1 MVLHVPRCTAAQAPV
16 PSKLSCPACVPTT
29 PATVTAVRLVPP
41 PYDAGEHATAVA
53 DVHEVLL
60 HSTDSSSDAAGLGS
74 IEAKLIP
81 LMVTD
86 TPPVCAAFAGLMLV
100 TAGAAHSS
108 NRSWCCT
115 SHGAQP
121 RRRPYRRS

>member
-1 MVLHVPRCTAAQAPV
+1 MVLHVPRRTAAQAPV

-29 PATVTAVRLVPP
+29 SATVTAVRLVPP
-41 PYDAGEHATAVA
+41 PYDAGEHATAVV

-60 HSTDSSSDAAGLGS
+60 HSTDSSSDADGLGS
-74 IEAKLIP
+74 LEAKLIP

-86 TPPVCAAFAGLMLV
+86 APPVCAAFAGLKLV

-108 NRSWCCT
+108 K
-115 SHGAQP
+115 
-121 RRRPYRRS
+121 

>member
-1 MVLHVPRCTAAQAPV
+1 MLHVPRRAAVQAPV

-29 PATVTAVRLVPP
+29 PATATVVRLVPP
-41 PYDAGEHATAVA
+41 PYDAGEHASLVA

-60 HSTDSSSDAAGLGS
+60 HSTDSSSDADGVGS
-74 IEAKLIP
+74 IEAKLSP
-81 LMVTD
+81 LMDTD

-100 TAGAAHSS
+100 KAGAAHSS
-108 NRSWCCT
+108 NRSWCRT

-121 RRRPYRRS
+121 RKRPYRRT